1 MKLEIKYVKDR
12 GTDKERIV
20 LVAQE
25 DCDIGRFFV
34 FTSVMI
40 GEKISP
46 AVRHPFW
53 LPDQRVKKGDL
64 VVIYTKQGESSLKQ
78 NESNKTYFYYRGFA
92 SPILTNGNIAL
103 IVEAST
109 YKWEGQ

>member
-12 GTDKERIV
+12 GTDKERLV
-20 LVAQE
+20 LIDQE
-25 DCDIGRFFV
+25 DCDIGRFFI
-34 FTSVMI
+34 FTSTAI

-46 AVRHPFW
+46 AVKHPFW
-53 LPDQRVKKGDL
+53 LPDQKVKKGDL
-64 VVIYTKQGESSLKQ
+64 VVIYSRRGENSLRQ
-78 NESNKTYFYYRGFA
+78 NENNTTYFYYRGFTD
-92 SPILTNGNIAL
+92 PILTNGNIAL